1 MSAVVY
7 SRVVGG
13 IFLVF
18 AIAHAY
24 RLASP
29 FTIQFGS
36 LVVPYAASWAGV
48 VFAVTMG
55 ILGLRARA

>member
-7 SRVVGG
+7 SRIVGG
-13 IFLVF
+13 IFVVF

-24 RLASP
+24 RLVSP
-29 FTIQFGS
+29 FTIQFGA
-36 LVVPYAASWAGV
+36 LVVPYAASWAGM